1 MKEFLLLIISM
12 SLLLGGI
19 ISWSCLIVGSR
30 YEKEIYKG
38 INR

>member
-1 MKEFLLLIISM
+1 MKEVLLLIISM

-30 YEKEIYKG
+30 YEKDIYKE